1 MILLC
6 LATLFWGGNTVAG
19 RFAVGNISP
28 FLLTHL
34 RWSILTVLLLFIYR
48 KRLLEIVQHFLGW
61 WKYFVMGGIAL
72 GGFNM
77 LFYTAAHHTTA
88 INLGILQGSIPI
100 VVIVGSFFLFK
111 KKITVTQS
119 VGIVIGLIGVLELAS
134 GGNLQRLI
142 EVDLNIGDM
151 YMLLGCALFAS
162 YTLGLQKRPDG
173 DEIIGLLILS
183 ATAQLI
189 TAPGLIYEVVSN
201 EIIWPTSKGWLIVIY
216 VTLCTSFLA
225 HLFYIRSVQLIG
237 AGLCGLFSNLTP
249 IFSAL
254 LAVSLLGEKFGQFHA
269 IALML
274 VLSGLWLAQKP
285 LTKRTEA

>member
-1 MILLC
+1 
-6 LATLFWGGNTVAG
+6 
-19 RFAVGNISP
+19 VGNISP

-61 WKYFVMGGIAL
+61 WKYFVIGGIAL

-119 VGIVIGLIGVLELAS
+119 IGIVIGLIGVLELAS

-151 YMLLGCALFAS
+151 YMLLGCA
-162 YTLGLQKRPDG
+162 YHRLQS
-173 DEIIGLLILS
+173 LS
-183 ATAQLI
+183 VGSQLYRATWRWHEDQ
-189 TAPGLIYEVVSN
+189 PVN
-201 EIIWPTSKGWLIVIY
+201 PNPRRWWQPRW
-216 VTLCTSFLA
+216 
-225 HLFYIRSVQLIG
+225 RS
-237 AGLCGLFSNLTP
+237 
-249 IFSAL
+249 
-254 LAVSLLGEKFGQFHA
+254 
-269 IALML
+269 
-274 VLSGLWLAQKP
+274 
-285 LTKRTEA
+285 R